1 MELLYTNAKN
11 VTTKYTEEML
21 IDALKTR
28 DEFDKRNQEL
38 TELTKQQIDELANI
52 RGEVYD
58 FFNGNYTSGDAE
70 LTFTI
75 DEINELLESIGCLK
89 LKSLYTVRACIDVTV
104 TGIEAES
111 EEAAESEFQDH
122 ISVEWGAF
130 EGQVDEFIVDVRRV
144 EAE

>member
-1 MELLYTNAKN
+1 MELIYKDI
-11 VTTKYTEEML
+11 KYTEEML
-21 IDALKTR
+21 IAAIESKDSLKKLA
-28 DEFDKRNQEL
+28 FHQE
-38 TELTKQQIDELANI
+38 DELSTI
-52 RGEVYD
+52 RGAVYD
-58 FFNGNYTSGDAE
+58 FFNSNYTSGDTE

-89 LKSLYTVRACIDVTV
+89 LKSLYKVRATIDVTV

-122 ISVEWGAF
+122 ISVEWGSF
-130 EGQVDEFIVDVRRV
+130 EGAVDEFTVDIRRV